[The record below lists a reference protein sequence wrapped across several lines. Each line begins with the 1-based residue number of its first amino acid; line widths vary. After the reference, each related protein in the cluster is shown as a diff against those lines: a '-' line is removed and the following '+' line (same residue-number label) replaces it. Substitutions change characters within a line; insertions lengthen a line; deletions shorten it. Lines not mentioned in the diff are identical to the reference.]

1 MNRFSPMRIPCL
13 LAAVAA
19 LLLAGCESVS
29 DSIHS
34 EFNAGAPHSRTYHG
48 EGGEVSAAVILA
60 LKRLDFT
67 VTSPGGGSDHI
78 EASGHIQQSGGLSGS
93 RQLVADVRLLGA
105 GPGETEVQLLLTEQ
119 SDDGTP
125 TGRME
130 KPLKDSGLYAT
141 FFDTIKQVLGETY
154 SPTAAPNQTPAP
166 HTGRE

>member
-1 MNRFSPMRIPCL
+1 MRIPSL
-13 LAAVAA
+13 LAAIAA
-19 LLLAGCESVS
+19 LLLAGCDSVS
-29 DSIHS
+29 DTIHS
-34 EFNAGAPHSRTYHG
+34 GFNSTAPHSRTFHG

-78 EASGHIQQSGGLSGS
+78 EASGHIQQTGGLSGS
-93 RQLVADVRLLGA
+93 RQLLADVRLLGA
-105 GPGETEVQLLLTEQ
+105 GPGETEVQLLLSEQ

-130 KPLKDSGLYAT
+130 KPLKDSGIYGT
-141 FFDTIKQVLGETY
+141 FFDTIKQVLSETY
-154 SPTAAPNQTPAP
+154 SPAATPTQTPAP